1 MLLKPS
7 HNIGLKALNHKI
19 YIAILS
25 MEFKKDLI
33 RSYHR
38 EDEVKSYIKK
48 ISK

>member
-7 HNIGLKALNHKI
+7 HNIRLKALNHKI

-25 MEFKKDLI
+25 MEFRKDLI
-33 RSYHR
+33 CSYHR